1 MSHKSTYHLQL
12 VADLAEIVPL
22 VNAPYNKPTLTDSL
36 SKELF
41 REEYELADRI
51 LRTKLR
57 MLGEIDAIGG
67 KEFSMGDPWNSSR
80 KIGVTVN
87 IAYLFCEELI
97 KILKDAV
104 AKMPADYL
112 IILSGEREAGAGT
125 FYICVSRNRD
135 VLGYAPDQKLLER
148 FGF

>member
-1 MSHKSTYHLQL
+1 LEEIASL
-12 VADLAEIVPL
+12 VEGPF
-22 VNAPYNKPTLTDSL
+22 NRPTFTNPR

-51 LRTKLR
+51 LRAKLT
-57 MLGEIDAIGG
+57 MLGEIDAIGK

-87 IAYLFCEELI
+87 VEYLFSEELV
-97 KILKDAV
+97 KVLRDAV
-104 AKMPADYL
+104 EQMPTDYL
-112 IILSGEREAGAGT
+112 IILSGEREPGAGT

-135 VLGYAPDQKLLER
+135 VLGYASDQKLLKR